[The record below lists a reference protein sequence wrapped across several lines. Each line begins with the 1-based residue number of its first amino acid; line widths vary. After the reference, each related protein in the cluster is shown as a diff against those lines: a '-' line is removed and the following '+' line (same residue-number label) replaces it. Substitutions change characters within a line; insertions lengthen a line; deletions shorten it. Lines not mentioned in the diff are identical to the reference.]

1 VSEMTEIDLTVTKTG
16 LLRYETTVTHRA
28 LNKVQVVRGVSHDLV
43 RQKAL
48 AKMAQWDEMWEKRFA
63 RQRRVHTISDKKALA
78 AERTAEAARD
88 LAALECTLSRTL
100 IVDHAVHW
108 GALKDNSSFPVP
120 APSKPADPTLP
131 VEPKRSDKR
140 YTITAGVREQLF
152 PSRLERKR
160 QAMESLFCEDHV
172 RWEERRDKILAE
184 FDAQATEW
192 KASRARWAQD
202 RMESLYREDHDR
214 WEENRDKILAEF
226 DGQTTEWK
234 ALRARW
240 EHDGK
245 SFLDAR
251 DQHNAE
257 IDRRKEEYFERKP
270 PAILDYCDL
279 VLSNSEYP
287 SCFPQSYE
295 LDFNPANRILI
306 VDYQLPP
313 ARCIPSVREVT
324 YIQSRD
330 EFTERQMSKVQFNR
344 LYDGVLYQ
352 IALRTVHEL
361 YQADQ
366 AVALDLIVF
375 NGYVESVD
383 SATGH
388 EVNACV
394 LSVQANKD
402 EFEHINLRHVEP
414 RACFK
419 KLKGVGSAKLH
430 SLTPIAPLLQI
441 AREDRRFVDAYA
453 VADAIQEGDN
463 LAAMDWEDFEHLV
476 RELFEKEFC
485 TAGAEVRVTR
495 ASRDGG
501 IDAVV
506 FDPDPLR
513 GGKIVIQAKRYT
525 NVVGVSAV
533 RDLYGTLVNE
543 GANKGILVTTA
554 DYGPDAYEFAKGK
567 PIVLLNGSNLLHLL
581 EKHGHKARID
591 LREAKL
597 ILDERSN

>member
-1 VSEMTEIDLTVTKTG
+1 M
-16 LLRYETTVTHRA
+16 
-28 LNKVQVVRGVSHDLV
+28 VVE
-43 RQKAL
+43 KAL
-48 AKMAQWDEMWEKRFA
+48 AKKAQWDEMWEKRLE
-63 RQRRVHTISDKKALA
+63 RQRKVQMVSDKKALA
-78 AERTAEAARD
+78 AQKTAEAARD
-88 LAALECTLSRTL
+88 LAALEGILSRTL
-100 IVDHAVHW
+100 GVDDAVHW
-108 GALKDNSSFPVP
+108 GALKDNSDYPDAAP
-120 APSKPADPTLP
+120 AKPADPTLP
-131 VEPKRSDKR
+131 VEPKRSNRR
-140 YTITAGVREQLF
+140 YTITVGILEKLF
-152 PSRLERKR
+152 PSRLERQR
-160 QAMESLFCEDHV
+160 EAMESRYREDHN
-172 RWEERRDKILAE
+172 RWEETRDKMLAE
-184 FDAQATEW
+184 FDAQIGEYE
-192 KASRARWAQD
+192 AS
-202 RMESLYREDHDR
+202 M
-214 WEENRDKILAEF
+214 
-226 DGQTTEWK
+226 
-234 ALRARW
+234 ARW
-240 EHDGK
+240 EQGRK
-245 SFLDAR
+245 AYLDAR
-251 DQHNAE
+251 DRRNAE
-257 IDRRKEEYFERKP
+257 IDRRREEYLGGKP
-270 PAILDYCDL
+270 AAILEYCDV
-279 VLSNSEYP
+279 VLSNSDYP
-287 SCFPQSYE
+287 SCFPKSYE
-295 LDFNPANRILI
+295 LDYNPANLILI
-306 VDYQLPP
+306 VDYQMPP
-313 ARCIPSVREVT
+313 AHCIPSVREVR

-330 EFTERQMSKVQFNR
+330 EFTESQMSKAQINR
-344 LYDGVLYQ
+344 LYDGMLYQ
-352 IALRTVHEL
+352 IALRTIHEL
-361 YQADQ
+361 YEADI

-375 NGYVESVD
+375 NGYVKSVD

-402 EFEHINLRHVEP
+402 EFTHINLRDVEP

-419 KLKGVGSAKLH
+419 KLKGVGSGKLH
-430 SLTPIAPLLQI
+430 SLTPIAPILRI
-441 AREDRRFVDAYA
+441 EREDRRFVDAYA

-485 TAGAEVRVTR
+485 GAGAEVKVTR

-597 ILDERSN
+597 ILDERVN